1 MRLVNEEGVEWKVEI
16 EYARSM
22 VIIKEGWTAFRK
34 DNKIANSETCRFK
47 LIGGPIANVLPVQKI
62 PTPLCLQKIRYNFF
76 DCILAILVCLIKMLL
91 VLNLLGH
98 QISDSFFA

>member
-91 VLNLLGH
+91 VLNLLGY
-98 QISDSFFA
+98 QISDRFVA

>member
-34 DNKIANSETCRFK
+34 DNKIANSETCRIK
-47 LIGGPIANVLPVQKI
+47 LIGGPIANVL
-62 PTPLCLQKIRYNFF
+62 
-76 DCILAILVCLIKMLL
+76 
-91 VLNLLGH
+91 
-98 QISDSFFA
+98 